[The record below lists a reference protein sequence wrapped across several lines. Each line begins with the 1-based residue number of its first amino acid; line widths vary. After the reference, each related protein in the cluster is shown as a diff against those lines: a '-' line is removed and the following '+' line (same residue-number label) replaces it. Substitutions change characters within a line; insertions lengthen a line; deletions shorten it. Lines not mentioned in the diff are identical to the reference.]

1 MLAKINFEKFERRTI
16 YLALAGALAVGVI
29 FFSLSA
35 GSASSSVIAG
45 TTASASPIAIPIPPT
60 LPATIIVDV
69 AGRVL
74 HPGIYTLPQGA
85 RAADALKLA
94 GGALKGVSLTDIN
107 LAQVL
112 SDGQQIIVGA
122 PVVVTTSSKSRS
134 GKATTG
140 KITTGTI
147 NINTATLA
155 EFERL
160 PGIGAVMA
168 GRILAY
174 RTAHGNFLVITD
186 LSKVSGMGKSKYTNL
201 ATFVRV

>member
-1 MLAKINFEKFERRTI
+1 MLEKINFEKFERRTI
-16 YLALAGALAVGVI
+16 YLALAGALALGVI

-45 TTASASPIAIPIPPT
+45 TSASANPITIPIPPT

-69 AGRVL
+69 AGKVL
-74 HPGIYTLPQGA
+74 RPGIYTLPQGA

-94 GGALKGVSLTDIN
+94 GGALKGISLTDIN

-122 PVVVTTSSKSRS
+122 PVVLATSSKSRS
-134 GKATTG
+134 NKTTSG
-140 KITTGTI
+140 KILAGTI
-147 NINTATLA
+147 DINTATLA

-174 RTAHGNFLVITD
+174 RVAHGNFLAITD
-186 LSKVSGMGKSKYTNL
+186 LSKVSGMGKSKYSNL
-201 ATFVRV
+201 ASFVRV